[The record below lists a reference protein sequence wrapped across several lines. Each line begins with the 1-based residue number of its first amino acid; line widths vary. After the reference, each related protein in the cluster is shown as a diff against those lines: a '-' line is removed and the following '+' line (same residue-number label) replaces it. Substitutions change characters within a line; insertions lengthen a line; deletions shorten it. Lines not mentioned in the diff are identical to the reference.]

1 MTNRKYLRMSCLA
14 LITLLTAACQ
24 SSGPAQTTTVDR
36 VLGSTDIVNA
46 PYTNILVVAA
56 VGSRDSAR
64 NIELGITGELKA
76 VNVEAHSFVRESS
89 STEPTEAAIQEFIDD
104 VGVDGVI
111 IVSAKLTG
119 AALTQQR
126 EEQVDIQAVTQGGSL
141 LGFFRSDYKDVTR
154 PNQAETADYTIN
166 VALVSDFY
174 DVKSDKRVYSIESST
189 THGQTRYEVVMDQS
203 KAIVSRLKADGLIR

>member
-1 MTNRKYLRMSCLA
+1 MINRTYLRMSCLL

-104 VGVDGVI
+104 VGVNGVI

-119 AALTQQR
+119 AELTQQR
-126 EEQVDIQAVTQGGSL
+126 GEQVDIQAVTQGGSL
-141 LGFFRSDYKDVTR
+141 LGYFQSDYKDVTR
-154 PNQAETADYTIN
+154 PNQAETSDYTLN

-189 THGQTRYEVVMDQS
+189 MHGQTRYEIVMEQA
-203 KAIVSRLKADGLIR
+203 KAIVMRLKADGMIR

>member
-1 MTNRKYLRMSCLA
+1 
-14 LITLLTAACQ
+14 
-24 SSGPAQTTTVDR
+24 VDR
-36 VLGSTDIVNA
+36 VLGATDIVNA

-104 VGVDGVI
+104 VGINGVI
-111 IVSAKLTG
+111 VVSANLTG
-119 AALTQQR
+119 AALTQR
-126 EEQVDIQAVTQGGSL
+126 EEQVDIQVVPQGGSL
-141 LGFFRSDYKDVTR
+141 VGFFRSDYKDVKR
-154 PNQAETADYTIN
+154 PIQAESSDYTIN

-189 THGQTRYEVVMDQS
+189 THGQTRYDIIMEQAE
-203 KAIVSRLKADGLIR
+203 AIVSRLKADGLIR

>member
-1 MTNRKYLRMSCLA
+1 VTNRKNLRMSCVV

-24 SSGPAQTTTVDR
+24 SSGPAQTTSVDR
-36 VLGSTDIVNA
+36 VLGATDIVNA

-104 VGVDGVI
+104 VGINGVI
-111 IVSAKLTG
+111 VVSANLTG
-119 AALTQQR
+119 AALTQR
-126 EEQVDIQAVTQGGSL
+126 EEQVDIQVVPQGGSL
-141 LGFFRSDYKDVTR
+141 VGFFRSDYKDVKR
-154 PNQAETADYTIN
+154 PIQAESSDYTIN

-189 THGQTRYEVVMDQS
+189 THGQTRYDIIMEQAE
-203 KAIVSRLKADGLIR
+203 AIVSRLKADGLIR

>member
-1 MTNRKYLRMSCLA
+1 MTNRKNLRMSCVV

-24 SSGPAQTTTVDR
+24 SSGPAQTTSVDR
-36 VLGSTDIVNA
+36 VLGATDIVNA

-104 VGVDGVI
+104 VGINGVI
-111 IVSAKLTG
+111 VVSANLTG
-119 AALTQQR
+119 AALTQR
-126 EEQVDIQAVTQGGSL
+126 EEQVDIQVVPQGGSL
-141 LGFFRSDYKDVTR
+141 VGFFRSDYKDVKR
-154 PNQAETADYTIN
+154 PIQAESSDYTIN

-189 THGQTRYEVVMDQS
+189 THGQTRYDIIMEQAE
-203 KAIVSRLKADGLIR
+203 AIVSRLKADGLIR

>member
-1 MTNRKYLRMSCLA
+1 MTNRKNLRMSCVV
-14 LITLLTAACQ
+14 LITFLTAACQ
-24 SSGPAQTTTVDR
+24 SSGPAQTTSVDR
-36 VLGSTDIVNA
+36 VLGTTDVVNA

-104 VGVDGVI
+104 VGINGVI
-111 IVSAKLTG
+111 VVSANLTG
-119 AALTQQR
+119 AALTQR
-126 EEQVDIQAVTQGGSL
+126 EEQVDIQVVPQGGSL
-141 LGFFRSDYKDVTR
+141 VGFFRSDYKDVKR
-154 PNQAETADYTIN
+154 PIQAESSDYTIN

-189 THGQTRYEVVMDQS
+189 THGQTRYDIIMEQAE
-203 KAIVSRLKADGLIR
+203 AIVSRLKADGLIR